1 MIKITKTIKVK
12 ADYDITKEFDSV
24 EDLLMELKINY
35 GYEGEY
41 DETNQEFIDVL
52 NTYFDEPMYVR
63 GGIGTLGNL
72 HRIENIEIDTDD
84 FDTFYTYEDNGK
96 GGTTISHSKDVFSI

>member
-1 MIKITKTIKVK
+1 VK

-24 EDLLMELKINY
+24 EELMNELRDY

-41 DETNQEFIDVL
+41 DEENQEFIDVL
-52 NTYFDEPMYVR
+52 NEYFDDPMYVG

-72 HRIENIEIDTDD
+72 HQIDNIEIDTDN
-84 FDTFYTYEDNGK
+84 FETYYTF
-96 GGTTISHSKDVFSI
+96 